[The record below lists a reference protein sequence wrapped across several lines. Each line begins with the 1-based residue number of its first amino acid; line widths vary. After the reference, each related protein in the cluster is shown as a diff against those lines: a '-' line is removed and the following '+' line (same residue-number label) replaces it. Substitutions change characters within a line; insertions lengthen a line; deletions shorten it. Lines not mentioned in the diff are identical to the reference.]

1 MRRYRRAPPHR
12 MACLGLLYIQASAS
26 TSLTS
31 LRSATSASLRAS
43 VSVSRR
49 FSSLSTVSSATDQAC
64 SFARRKRG
72 TRVDAVNRPSGYRRT
87 RPRRLSVENPAD
99 GSFGSSVLASSRASA
114 RRGSFQRD
122 RTSEGEIC
130 RVGFERRETRRTA
143 ASSSST
149 TFLRWPA
156 VFVAGRPEALTPPVL
171 PNRVATGATGDAI
184 AWRRMTSAFLPGV
197 LSDS

>member
-1 MRRYRRAPPHR
+1 MRFCFWYRHSNAALSTHYVMRRYRRAPPHR

-122 RTSEGEIC
+122 RTSEGE
-130 RVGFERRETRRTA
+130 RSVASDLNDGRRDAPPRRRRQRR
-143 ASSSST
+143 SC
-149 TFLRWPA
+149 
-156 VFVAGRPEALTPPVL
+156 AGRRFSSPADP
-171 PNRVATGATGDAI
+171 
-184 AWRRMTSAFLPGV
+184 RR
-197 LSDS
+197 

>member
-1 MRRYRRAPPHR
+1 M
-12 MACLGLLYIQASAS
+12 
-26 TSLTS
+26 
-31 LRSATSASLRAS
+31 
-43 VSVSRR
+43 
-49 FSSLSTVSSATDQAC
+49 
-64 SFARRKRG
+64 
-72 TRVDAVNRPSGYRRT
+72 
-87 RPRRLSVENPAD
+87 
-99 GSFGSSVLASSRASA
+99 
-114 RRGSFQRD
+114 
-122 RTSEGEIC
+122 C

-184 AWRRMTSAFLPGV
+184 ASRRMTSAFLPGV